1 MKSTTTFKQSFA
13 IQFRVI
19 HAMMLREMITRF
31 GRNNFG
37 VLWLVFEPALFVIS
51 ISTFWYMSGMH
62 ERGNISIEAFAATGY
77 SSLMLWRNS
86 ANQCQR
92 ALSANSALLYHRH
105 IKMIDIYIT
114 RVLLE
119 FVGVTAAFILLMIVF
134 IVTGLSPAPDD
145 VLRMITAWLL
155 LLWFGF
161 GLGLVLGAAS
171 ERHELVGRIWGIM
184 SMPLMFLSGTF
195 FMLDWMPPAIRE
207 LLLWI
212 PMVHGV
218 EMLRHGMFGDAVP
231 TYYDPM
237 YLLGWD
243 AGLTLLGLAMMKTT
257 RQYLAP

>member
-1 MKSTTTFKQSFA
+1 
-13 IQFRVI
+13 
-19 HAMMLREMITRF
+19 MMLREMITRF

-37 VLWLVFEPALFVIS
+37 LLWLVFEPALFVITLSVFWS
-51 ISTFWYMSGMH
+51 ISGMQ
-62 ERGNISIEAFAATGY
+62 EQGNISIEGFAATGY
-77 SSLMLWRNS
+77 ASLMLWRNA
-86 ANQCQR
+86 ANQCQS

-105 IKMIDIYIT
+105 IKMIDIYIS

-119 FVGVTAAFILLMIVF
+119 FVGVTAAFILLMSVF
-134 IVTGLSPAPDD
+134 IVTGLSLAPDD
-145 VLRMITAWLL
+145 VLRMITAWSL

-161 GLGLVLGAAS
+161 GLGLTLGAAS

-184 SMPLMFLSGTF
+184 SMPLMFISGTF
-195 FMLDWMPPAIRE
+195 FMLDTMPPAIRE

-218 EMLRHGMFGDAVP
+218 EMLRHGLFGDAVP

-237 YLLGWD
+237 YLLAWD
-243 AGLTLLGLAMMKTT
+243 AGLTLLGLAMLKTT